1 MDPDDENVSQDYGE
15 EDEEAG
21 GKYISQLQKAWVNEK
36 AAPDILDYK
45 EETVQNLLELVKE
58 QETSAQEHA
67 NDTTTHQFLFNV
79 YQMEIGRL
87 KYMLSAYLRT
97 RLWKIEKYHIHI
109 LNSDVLK
116 GRLSPAEI
124 RYAQEYRRGL
134 QGHMLTS
141 CLDALPDS
149 FRKVDVVKAG
159 QNMVPAPD
167 QSAYV
172 FCHVEDG
179 QIGDVVVD
187 EMGTTLSLA
196 EKDRLAVQYKYV
208 EPLVR
213 EGKVRLL

>member
-1 MDPDDENVSQDYGE
+1 MDPDEDLSQENEE
-15 EDEEAG
+15 EDG
-21 GKYISQLQKAWVNEK
+21 GVYIRQLQQAWVNEK

-45 EETVQNLLELVKE
+45 EETVQQLLELVNE
-58 QETSAQEHA
+58 QEAGAQEHA

-116 GRLSPAEI
+116 SRLSPAEI
-124 RYAQEYRRGL
+124 RYAEEYRNTLGN
-134 QGHMLTS
+134 HMVTS
-141 CLDALPDS
+141 CLSTLPES
-149 FRKVDVVKAG
+149 FRKVDEVKQG

-167 QSAYV
+167 PSAYV
-172 FCHVEDG
+172 FCHVEDKG
-179 QIGDVVVD
+179 IGDVVVD
-187 EMGTTLSLA
+187 DMGTTLTFA
-196 EKDRLAVQYKYV
+196 ENDRLAVQYKYV

-213 EGKVRLL
+213 DGKVLLL